1 MVEAI
6 KWFVYTG
13 VFACAMLVARRRG
26 RSWGVTLVF
35 TSGIA
40 VALVTVGHGLAGA
53 TKVYG
58 WYKPHFIPAPW
69 HVGPLLNSNNLS
81 GYLNLA
87 AMCGIGLLLSRQAT
101 VPRWLATLGTTVLG
115 AVVILAASRGGVVT
129 LLLGLLMLALLVGF
143 SSKDSGG
150 SRLPKR
156 TAALLLLAA
165 TGGGGLFAALGST
178 RETWAEL
185 YDKNLLKVRMLGWA
199 KPMIADHPWLG
210 IGRGAF
216 ESVFPAY
223 RVYSEHL
230 VFTHA
235 ENFPAQ
241 WIAEWGL
248 PAALLALLA
257 FAWFLRP
264 AAIGVRRSMLAAG
277 VAVGIGILLLQN
289 LFDLGLEVPSICI
302 ALAVAFGSIW
312 AGWDRSGKVWRSSP
326 DDTARRV
333 PYAAGLAV
341 AGTAAMV
348 ALAVF
353 PFQGLHDVAADRED
367 IHERFRSW
375 VAERA
380 PAGRTA
386 LREDLRNAMRR
397 HPAEP
402 YFPLLTAEIAW
413 LGGARESP
421 MPALARALERAAQN
435 GRAHLLLAD
444 ILLARGTRSQARLE
458 LRLAVIDDPGVVGA
472 AAQTAIKAG
481 TTTDELLE
489 AVPSGHDGVT
499 MLDVLY
505 SLAKQEMRLP
515 LLHELLRRDP
525 TNSSGHAHLADY
537 YLAELSMGEKSAVCA
552 GDGRLACS
560 QQFERSV
567 TILDRFSPNLSRSA
581 QYRAR
586 LLLADGK
593 PEEAEALLA
602 ARCTEVDDM
611 ASCQFARAYA
621 AAAVKSKPEVLHVAL
636 RELQQVACGSATEC
650 AATATTIGDI
660 LAARG
665 EWGTA
670 LTHYRRACS
679 DDPSVSRWVRL
690 GDASSK
696 VGLHAQA
703 ADALEK
709 AAQLRGDSDATLRA
723 RIERERNQA
732 LGIVLD

>member
-1 MVEAI
+1 
-6 KWFVYTG
+6 
-13 VFACAMLVARRRG
+13 
-26 RSWGVTLVF
+26 
-35 TSGIA
+35 
-40 VALVTVGHGLAGA
+40 
-53 TKVYG
+53 
-58 WYKPHFIPAPW
+58 
-69 HVGPLLNSNNLS
+69 
-81 GYLNLA
+81 
-87 AMCGIGLLLSRQAT
+87 
-101 VPRWLATLGTTVLG
+101 
-115 AVVILAASRGGVVT
+115 
-129 LLLGLLMLALLVGF
+129 
-143 SSKDSGG
+143 
-150 SRLPKR
+150 
-156 TAALLLLAA
+156 
-165 TGGGGLFAALGST
+165 
-178 RETWAEL
+178 
-185 YDKNLLKVRMLGWA
+185 
-199 KPMIADHPWLG
+199 
-210 IGRGAF
+210 
-216 ESVFPAY
+216 
-223 RVYSEHL
+223 
-230 VFTHA
+230 
-235 ENFPAQ
+235 
-241 WIAEWGL
+241 
-248 PAALLALLA
+248 
-257 FAWFLRP
+257 
-264 AAIGVRRSMLAAG
+264 
-277 VAVGIGILLLQN
+277 
-289 LFDLGLEVPSICI
+289 
-302 ALAVAFGSIW
+302 
-312 AGWDRSGKVWRSSP
+312 
-326 DDTARRV
+326 
-333 PYAAGLAV
+333 
-341 AGTAAMV
+341 
-348 ALAVF
+348 
-353 PFQGLHDVAADRED
+353 
-367 IHERFRSW
+367 
-375 VAERA
+375 
-380 PAGRTA
+380 
-386 LREDLRNAMRR
+386 
-397 HPAEP
+397 
-402 YFPLLTAEIAW
+402 LTAEIAW

-472 AAQTAIKAG
+472 AAQSAIKAG

-489 AVPSGHDGVT
+489 TVPSGHDGVT

-515 LLHELLRRDP
+515 LLQELLRRDP

-537 YLAELSMGEKSAVCA
+537 YLAELSMGEKSPVCA

-567 TILDRFSPNLSRSA
+567 TILDRFYPNLSRSA

-611 ASCQFARAYA
+611 ASCQFARTYA
-621 AAAVKSKPEVLHVAL
+621 AAAVKSKPEVLHVAV

-670 LTHYRRACS
+670 LTHYRRACT

-709 AAQLRGDSDATLRA
+709 AAHLRGDADATLRA